1 MHEPGGSEPQHLFVA
16 FGGHALT
23 SDMVHEPD
31 GLAPQQSGQALTA
44 AKVQVP
50 GGLDPQHTEVEPNKF
65 IRIEDCCPTKFTNIL
80 VFSLFL
86 IN

>member
-50 GGLDPQHTEVEPNKF
+50 GGLDPQHAFELKF
-65 IRIEDCCPTKFTNIL
+65 INPPQAYI
-80 VFSLFL
+80 S
-86 IN
+86 